1 MKAISKVR
9 FEALA
14 GYCRKPETILFAEE
28 VQWLQARNED
38 LLVVLIRDRRD
49 DDFSAILLSRD
60 LKLRY
65 RWIDM
70 TEFLES
76 PDVAL
81 AAAAPRMETALS
93 DLDKQRAQGDEKGP
107 SVDFFT
113 PIVPQEKLHADFVH
127 LNTLE
132 GYSPAKELITPMMR
146 WYEDVDGNFIEQF
159 QTTGFDARIWE
170 LYLFAMLVEV
180 GYTLD
185 RDHAIPDF
193 SAKGL
198 FGEICIEAT
207 TVNPT
212 RDKSGAIIPPPEAE
226 SQEKFLEIQRH
237 YLPIKFA
244 GPLTSKL
251 RKRYWERMNVQDRP
265 LVLAIQDFHAP
276 MSMTMS
282 RAALSLYLYGY
293 VYDWEHRPDGEL
305 VITPQKVAL
314 HRWGAKEVESGF
326 FSLPGAENISAVIA
340 NASATISK
348 FNRMG
353 AVAGFGS
360 KRVRIIRRGFVTDL
374 DPNAS
379 EPKSF
384 VAEVNSPDYQES
396 WIEGMDVYHNP
407 NALHPLA
414 PEMFSGAAH
423 HFIEGDGQLRSFVP
437 DWQPLSSTTHIFVPD
452 Q

>member
-14 GYCRKPETILFAEE
+14 GYCRRPETIFYSEE
-28 VQWLQARNED
+28 VQWLQTRTED
-38 LLVVLIRDRRD
+38 VLVVVIRDRTD
-49 DDFSAILLSRD
+49 DDFSAILLARD

-76 PDVAL
+76 LDAAL
-81 AAAAPRMETALS
+81 AAAVPRLEKALS
-93 DLDKQRAQGDEKGP
+93 DLDKQRAQGDEKGSP
-107 SVDFFT
+107 VNFFAH
-113 PIVPQEKLHADFVH
+113 IVPQEKLNSDFVC

-132 GYSPAKELITPMMR
+132 GYSPAKELIIPMMR
-146 WYEDVDGNFIEQF
+146 WYEDADGNFIEQF

-170 LYLFAMLVEV
+170 LYLFAMLAEA
-180 GYTLD
+180 GYTLN

-198 FGEICIEAT
+198 LGELCIEAT

-212 RDKSGAIIPPPEAE
+212 RDKSGAIVPPPEAQSRE
-226 SQEKFLEIQRH
+226 EFLEIQH
-237 YLPIKFA
+237 NYLPIKFA
-244 GPLTSKL
+244 GPLTGKL
-251 RKRYWERMNVQDRP
+251 KKRYWERTNVQGRP
-265 LVLAIQDFHAP
+265 LLLAIQDFHAP

-282 RAALSLYLYGY
+282 RTALPVYLYGY
-293 VYDWEHRPDGEL
+293 VHDWEHRLDGKL
-305 VITPQKVAL
+305 VITPRKVTS

-360 KRVRIIRRGFVTDL
+360 ERVRIIRRGFATNL
-374 DPNAS
+374 DPKAS
-379 EPKSF
+379 APKPF
-384 VAEVNSPDYQES
+384 VAEVSSPDYIES

-407 NALHPLA
+407 NALHPLV
-414 PEMFSGAAH
+414 PEMLPGAAH
-423 HFIEGDGQLRSFVP
+423 HFIEEDGQLRSFVP
-437 DWQPLSSTTHIFVPD
+437 DWQPFSSTTHIFVPE

>member
-1 MKAISKVR
+1 MEAISKIR

-14 GYCRKPETILFAEE
+14 GYCRRPETIFFAEE
-28 VQWLQARNED
+28 IQWLQARNED
-38 LLVVLIRDRRD
+38 VLVVVIRDRTD
-49 DDFSAILLSRD
+49 DDFSAILLARD

-65 RWIDM
+65 RFIDA

-76 PDVAL
+76 TDAAL
-81 AAAAPRMETALS
+81 AAASPRLEVALS
-93 DLDKQRAQGDEKGP
+93 DLDKQRAQGDEKGRP
-107 SVDFFT
+107 IDFFT
-113 PIVPQEKLHADFVH
+113 PIVPQGKLHPDFVH
-127 LNTLE
+127 LNTFE

-146 WYEDVDGNFIEQF
+146 WYEDADGNFIEQF
-159 QTTGFDARIWE
+159 QTTGFDARMWE
-170 LYLFAMLVEV
+170 LYLFAMLVEA

-185 RDHAIPDF
+185 RDHAIPDL

-198 FGEICIEAT
+198 FGELCIEAT

-212 RDKSGAIIPPPEAE
+212 RDKSGAVVPPPEAE
-226 SQEKFLEIQRH
+226 DWEKILDIQRH

-244 GPLTSKL
+244 GPLTAKL
-251 RKRYWERMNVQDRP
+251 GKRYWERPNVQGRP

-282 RAALSLYLYGY
+282 RTALPVYLYGY
-293 VYDWEHRPDGEL
+293 VHDWEHQPDEKL
-305 VITPQKVAL
+305 VITPRKVTS
-314 HRWGAKEVESGF
+314 HSWGAKEIESGF
-326 FSLPGAENISAVIA
+326 FSLPGAENISAVFA

-360 KRVRIIRRGFVTDL
+360 KRVRMIRRGFVTDI

-379 EPKSF
+379 VPKPF
-384 VAEVNSPDYQES
+384 VAEVSSPDYHES

-407 NALHPLA
+407 NALHPLV
-414 PEMFSGAAH
+414 PDMFPGAAH
-423 HFIEGDGQLRSFVP
+423 HFIDGDGQLRSFVP
-437 DWQPLSSTTHIFVPD
+437 DWQPLSSTTHILVPEP
-452 Q
+452 